1 MKNTLDENNLKLKL
15 TRLQNDLKT
24 WTTLLTCLHSRAQN
38 LIEPNEGQ
46 PPPSAK
52 NDVTNAERYL
62 DLANIAQGIISDLET
77 KIGIT
82 KDQLVLAQVIP
93 PPSP

>member
-1 MKNTLDENNLKLKL
+1 MTTTLDANNLKTKL

-24 WTTLLTCLHSRAQN
+24 WTTLLTCLHSRAQK

-52 NDVTNAERYL
+52 NDVTNAQRYL
-62 DLANIAQGIISDLET
+62 DLANIAQGVISDLEW
-77 KIGIT
+77 KIAIT
-82 KDQLVLAQVIP
+82 KDQLILAQVIP